1 MDINRNNYEAWLLDL
16 MEGRL
21 SSSEVQEVRD
31 FISLNPDCAVGQEDF
46 EPWILEAKDLSFSG
60 KKTLRKELP
69 DSGSL
74 VSEKD
79 FDLFSIASLEG
90 DLSELQQKDYQ
101 QILDGDEEKM
111 KEWLQWKQ
119 MKLTGTSI
127 LFPGKDSLKKR
138 VLPTSRVIWISV
150 AAAAA
155 ALALFFT
162 IFSSDQGINYE
173 APMALETESKTE
185 SPAEQ
190 ITPES
195 DEENLIAEIPLEETP
210 LEKTPLEEASKPSTP
225 LAGETSLFSIRK
237 RKDPPEL
244 TGEKRDTSSR
254 KINETEL
261 LERPIRVAMLEHN
274 RPPVQGTYDKIEKLD
289 FVTQTGN
296 TEHWTEDAYS
306 DEGLKESYKA
316 FLEEKDISLLNVA
329 SAGVEGINRLYGSDL
344 KLNVARD
351 EKGEV
356 RRFRF
361 KSGLISVDSPVK
373 KRKNPE

>member
-21 SSSEVQEVRD
+21 SSIEAQEVRD

-60 KKTLRKELP
+60 KNALRKELP

-119 MKLTGTSI
+119 MKLTGTAI

-138 VLPTSRVIWISV
+138 FLPTSRVIWISV

-162 IFSSDQGINYE
+162 IFSPDQGINYE
-173 APMALETESKTE
+173 APIALETESKTE

-195 DEENLIAEIPLEETP
+195 AEENLIAEIPLEE
-210 LEKTPLEEASKPSTP
+210 ASKPSTR

-316 FLEEKDISLLNVA
+316 FLEETDISLLSVA